1 MDVAIATNMISV
13 GLDII
18 RLGLMVVFGQ
28 PKASAEYIQAT
39 SRVGRD
45 VERPGLVVTI
55 FNVISRGIARIS
67 NVSATITRP
76 SIAALRRRALLHSR
90 RVLLIKGLAATLVG
104 LARQGYKP
112 MNAGTRGNGNP
123 EERQQ
128 LEAIVQTLADRAFNN
143 MLDLPAEDKERLRL
157 RVQERARDLLDDW
170 AKVAQDYQNV
180 GTGLQYNPMEAGG
193 AKQLLYDYLSPE
205 VKNLPPDKWQM
216 KFRANWSLRDVEPE
230 VNLFVKTLADEELEE
245 EKV

>member
-1 MDVAIATNMISV
+1 M
-13 GLDII
+13 
-18 RLGLMVVFGQ
+18 
-28 PKASAEYIQAT
+28 
-39 SRVGRD
+39 
-45 VERPGLVVTI
+45 
-55 FNVISRGIARIS
+55 
-67 NVSATITRP
+67 
-76 SIAALRRRALLHSR
+76 
-90 RVLLIKGLAATLVG
+90 
-104 LARQGYKP
+104 
-112 MNAGTRGNGNP
+112 
-123 EERQQ
+123 
-128 LEAIVQTLADRAFNN
+128 
-143 MLDLPAEDKERLRL
+143 RL

-216 KFRANWSLRDVEPE
+216 KFRANWSLRDIEPE

>member
-1 MDVAIATNMISV
+1 MTPA
-13 GLDII
+13 
-18 RLGLMVVFGQ
+18 LGAM
-28 PKASAEYIQAT
+28 EI
-39 SRVGRD
+39 
-45 VERPGLVVTI
+45 
-55 FNVISRGIARIS
+55 
-67 NVSATITRP
+67 
-76 SIAALRRRALLHSR
+76 LR
-90 RVLLIKGLAATLVG
+90 
-104 LARQGYKP
+104 
-112 MNAGTRGNGNP
+112 
-123 EERQQ
+123 ERQK

-143 MLDLPAEDKERLRL
+143 LLDLPAEDKERLRL

-205 VKNLPPDKWQM
+205 VKNLPPDRWQM

-245 EKV
+245 ERV

>member
-1 MDVAIATNMISV
+1 MISV

-55 FNVISRGIARIS
+55 FNVHKPRDRSHYERFSYYHQTFYRS
-67 NVSATITRP
+67 VEATSVTP
-76 SIAALRRRALLHSR
+76 FSPRALD
-90 RVLLIKGLAATLVG
+90 KGLAATLVG

-112 MNAGTRGNGNP
+112 MNPPLGAMQILK
-123 EERQQ
+123 ERTK
-128 LEAIVQTLADRAFNN
+128 LDGVVQALADRAFSHAK
-143 MLDLPAEDKERLRL
+143 DLSSDEKEKLRL
-157 RVQERARDLLDDW
+157 RVQERVKDLFDDW
-170 AKVAQDYQNV
+170 AKVAQEYQNV
-180 GTGLQYNPMEAGG
+180 GTGLQYNPAEAGG
-193 AKQLLYDYLSPE
+193 AKQLLYDFLSLE

-216 KFRANWSLRDVEPE
+216 KFRANRSLRDVEAD
-230 VNLFVKTLADEELEE
+230 VNLIVKTLAAEDLEE
-245 EKV
+245 ELA

>member
-1 MDVAIATNMISV
+1 MTPA
-13 GLDII
+13 
-18 RLGLMVVFGQ
+18 LGAMEIL
-28 PKASAEYIQAT
+28 K
-39 SRVGRD
+39 
-45 VERPGLVVTI
+45 
-55 FNVISRGIARIS
+55 
-67 NVSATITRP
+67 
-76 SIAALRRRALLHSR
+76 
-90 RVLLIKGLAATLVG
+90 
-104 LARQGYKP
+104 
-112 MNAGTRGNGNP
+112 
-123 EERQQ
+123 ERQK
-128 LEAIVQTLADRAFNN
+128 LESIVQTLADRAFNN